1 VTDPKGL
8 KKREGPLFM
17 GVVNVTP
24 DSFSDGGKFVD
35 VKAAVAHGVAL
46 WRAGADVLD
55 VGGEA
60 TNPKATSISADEE
73 CGRVLPVIESL
84 AQQTGAIISV
94 DTTKAAVAKAAVGCG
109 ARMVN
114 DISGGRFDGHMLAT
128 ISGLPEVA
136 YIAGHLRGSSLR
148 EVFADEE
155 APCSVDDVC
164 AEMREL
170 MKDWPVDL
178 QQRTW
183 IDPCLGFGKGGDVAK
198 NMALLRGAGQMAKM
212 LGLPV
217 LIGASRKRFLRNMVT
232 PRISS
237 GAEPTIEQLD
247 GATVAASILALTNG
261 ASMVRVHNVA
271 LLRAAWTVYT
281 TK

>member
-1 VTDPKGL
+1 VTEPKGL
-8 KKREGPLFM
+8 KKREGPLLM

-24 DSFSDGGKFVD
+24 DSFSDGGRFVD
-35 VKAAVAHGVAL
+35 VDAAVAHGVEL

-60 TNPKATSISADEE
+60 TNPRATAISADEE
-73 CGRVLPVIESL
+73 CGRVLPVIAGL

-94 DTTKAAVAKAAVGCG
+94 DTTKAAVAKAAVGRG
-109 ARMVN
+109 AQMVN
-114 DISGGRFDGHMLAT
+114 DISGGRFDGQMVAT
-128 ISGLPEVA
+128 LIGLPEVA
-136 YIAGHLRGSSLR
+136 YIAGHLRGGSLR
-148 EVFADEE
+148 EVFADE
-155 APCSVDDVC
+155 ASPCSVDDVC

-178 QQRTW
+178 KQRTW

-198 NMALLRGAGQMAKM
+198 NMALLQGAGQIANV
-212 LGLPV
+212 LGMPV
-217 LIGASRKRFLRNMVT
+217 LIGASRKRFLRNMLAAEAIV
-232 PRISS
+232 
-237 GAEPTIEQLD
+237 EPTIEQLD

-281 TK
+281 SR